1 MIRTGPPPAAPPP
14 SETTVLLTAALRKL
28 PSQLRHT
35 VVLHYLFDMSVAD
48 IAAETGSP
56 VGTVTSWL
64 SRARVEL
71 AAILS
76 APATPAPKVLL
87 EANDVE

>member
-1 MIRTGPPPAAPPP
+1 M
-14 SETTVLLTAALRKL
+14 LLTTALRKL
-28 PSQLRHT
+28 PPQLRHA
-35 VVLHYLFDMSVAD
+35 VVLHYLFDLSVAD
-48 IAAETGSP
+48 IAAEIGSP

-71 AAILS
+71 AAMLS
-76 APATPAPKVLL
+76 APPRRAPKVLT

>member
-1 MIRTGPPPAAPPP
+1 
-14 SETTVLLTAALRKL
+14 
-28 PSQLRHT
+28 
-35 VVLHYLFDMSVAD
+35 MSVAD